1 MKTKASVYDRI
12 GEELSIM
19 EVKKNGQLI
28 ILSDSSRWHIKT
40 GDTSKTMSWYPTQ
53 RVVVEEGN
61 NLNHPF
67 KIKNLDTYDDVV
79 EADLE

>member
-1 MKTKASVYDRI
+1 MKTKASAYDRM

-19 EVKKNGQLI
+19 EIKINGQLI

-40 GDTSKTMSWYPTQ
+40 GDTTKTMSWYPTQ
-53 RVVVEEGN
+53 RVLVEEGK

-67 KIKNLDTYDDVV
+67 KVRNLDSYDDVV
-79 EADLE
+79 EAGLE